1 MISMSQVLHAIFIE
15 DVLDDCLLLVREI
28 QRANYELIYERIET
42 AQQLRDLLKQRKWDI
57 IFSDYSLPNFSAP
70 RALQVLHELQ
80 QDIPFIL
87 ISGTVGEDI
96 AVETMKAG
104 ANDFFIK
111 SNTTRLIAAIE
122 RELRD
127 AHIRHQQR
135 HISDQLRHSQQRYQ
149 DLFENLPIG
158 LYRASTDG
166 FMLDANPA
174 LVKLLGYP
182 DLGTLLNA
190 NAKEW
195 ATVSMDF
202 QKWEAEMSHEGLVHN
217 FEALLRG
224 YDGREI
230 WCIMNARAV
239 QDANGQTIFF
249 ECSVQDVTTRK
260 HAELQNM
267 ELINQLN
274 QYTAGLEQR
283 VAQRTQELH
292 IALAKE
298 KDLNE
303 LKSRFVSMVTHEF
316 RTPLATIL
324 LSAELLQLYGERM
337 SEEKKQQH
345 FNKLLSQVK
354 HLSELMED
362 VLTLA
367 RADAVGLMFAPTAF
381 NLEAFFQIMIE
392 EVQQSDHAQ
401 HIIHFNKTGEASHV
415 WGDDKLLRHIV
426 FNLLT
431 NALKYSPSF
440 SPIYVDLICDEA
452 WATIRVRDEGIGIPA
467 EDQVR
472 LFEAFHRASN
482 VGAIGGN
489 GLGLV
494 IVKRA
499 VDAHGGTLHFESV
512 VGMGTTFTVKIPI
525 QEKITSSQPAM
536 RV

>member
-1 MISMSQVLHAIFIE
+1 MSQVIHAIFIE
-15 DVLDDCLLLVREI
+15 DMLDDCLLLVREI
-28 QRANYELIYERIET
+28 KRAGYEIIYERIET
-42 AQQLRDLLKQRKWDI
+42 AQELNDILKQRTWDI

-70 RALQVLHELQ
+70 RALQVLQEQHF
-80 QDIPFIL
+80 DIPFIL
-87 ISGTVGEDI
+87 ISGTVGEEI

-111 SNTTRLIAAIE
+111 GNTTRLIAAIE

-135 HISDQLRHSQQRYQ
+135 AISDQLRYSQQRYHE
-149 DLFENLPIG
+149 LFENLPIG
-158 LYRASTDG
+158 LYRASIDG
-166 FMLDANPA
+166 YVLDANSA
-174 LVKLLGYP
+174 LVRLLGYP
-182 DLGTLLNA
+182 NLETLLNA
-190 NAKEW
+190 NAKDW
-195 ATVSMDF
+195 ATASMDF
-202 QKWEAEMSHEGLVHN
+202 RKWEAEMSYGGIVHN

-239 QDANGQTIFF
+239 QDVHGQVNFF

-260 HAELQNM
+260 HAELHNI
-267 ELINQLN
+267 ELIARLN
-274 QYTAGLEQR
+274 QYTAELEER
-283 VAQRTQELH
+283 VVQRTQELH

-298 KDLNE
+298 KELNE

-324 LSAELLQLYGERM
+324 LSAELLKLYGERM
-337 SEEKKQQH
+337 SEEKKQQQ
-345 FNKLLSQVK
+345 FAKLLSQVK
-354 HLSELMED
+354 HLTELMED

-367 RADAVGLMFAPTAF
+367 RADAVGLMFAPTPF
-381 NLEAFFQIMIE
+381 NLETFCQNIIE
-392 EVQQSDHAQ
+392 EVQQADHAQ
-401 HIIHFNKTGEASHV
+401 HVIHFNKSGEASRV

-440 SPIYVDLICDEA
+440 SPIFVDLVCDEA

-499 VDAHGGTLHFESV
+499 TDAHDGTLHFEST
-512 VGMGTTFTVKIPI
+512 VGVGTTFTVKIPI
-525 QEKITSSQPAM
+525 QEKVSASPPAT